1 MDVSNLAQ
9 SPLALFLLVLNSL
22 CLALTAAAVA
32 LIAREL
38 RGTLRRLNTVLPE
51 SARTLREARQALRH
65 LRRIGAS
72 GHQAAR
78 RIEQVVSRACD
89 AASEAL
95 EQATLVKQRTM
106 DALLGR
112 FGNGTSAEP
121 RSRHRR
127 KS

>member
-51 SARTLREARQALRH
+51 SERTLREARKTLHH
-65 LRRIGAS
+65 LRGIGAS

-78 RIEQVVSRACD
+78 RLEQLVARACD
-89 AASEAL
+89 AASEAI
-95 EQATLVKQRTM
+95 EQATLVKRRTV

-112 FGNGTSAEP
+112 FGNGTSADP